1 MANQNYTIL
10 PMPFLEKN
18 GERYELIDSNL
29 ILEEFLNQN
38 IGKDIY
44 IFKESLT
51 TSNIIA
57 VVLEK

>member
-51 TSNIIA
+51 TSNIRA